1 MDRKQII
8 ETLKKEIDIEWL
20 KVLNKFL
27 KSYIDFLE
35 IIGELEK
42 EIKKEQG

>member
-20 KVLNKFL
+20 KVLNKLL
-27 KSYIDFLE
+27 KSRIDFLE
-35 IIGELEK
+35 IMDKLVK
-42 EIKKEQG
+42 EIRKEQS